1 MKTSSPTE
9 SASLTS
15 ALQTRAA
22 TIVLWIV
29 LAIAVVLLLLAWSEP
44 LVSVK
49 VSARLPVFIPEPF
62 QSFTILDETRSVVTM
77 IERLWETHYRLIA
90 VLLMFFGIALPVVKN
105 LGVAFLL
112 AAPPSERARRFAAV
126 LQFVGRFA
134 MVDIFAIA
142 IVVSIMAAGTIGQG
156 DNGGSPAAVDTVTQL
171 RHGFYLFV
179 TYILVSFAMDVA
191 LTIRYRTGGT

>member
-9 SASLTS
+9 NAALTT
-15 ALQTRAA
+15 ALQTRTA
-22 TIVLWIV
+22 TVVLWIV
-29 LAIAVVLLLLAWSEP
+29 LAIAVALLLLAWSEP

-90 VLLMFFGIALPVVKN
+90 SLLMFFGIALPVVKN

-142 IVVSIMAAGTIGQG
+142 IIVSVMAAGTIGQG
-156 DNGGSPAAVDTVTQL
+156 DNGGSPAAVDTVTSL

-179 TYILVSFAMDVA
+179 AYILVSFAMDVA
-191 LTIRYRTGGT
+191 LAIRYRVGGT